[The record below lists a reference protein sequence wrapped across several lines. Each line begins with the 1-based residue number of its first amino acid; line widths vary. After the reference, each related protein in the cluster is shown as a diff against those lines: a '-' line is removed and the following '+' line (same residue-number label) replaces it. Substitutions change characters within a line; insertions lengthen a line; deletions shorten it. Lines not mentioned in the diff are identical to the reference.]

1 MQFQTKTSTV
11 SQKDQLMA
19 TNGAKHT
26 CAYVHEGFPEQNAYK
41 CFHNHNVSTRFL
53 IDFNR
58 AKTKPN
64 QTIFLIKSN
73 QIKQIARATISHQTK
88 WGPKQNPNCST
99 WFNSWP
105 DLRVVEQENIVVE
118 EGGSGVDLGWKKT
131 LGPLQ
136 LLARSASVF
145 LWIYETQETGMHG
158 GRMQTNPG
166 TLTSRWCMV

>member
-1 MQFQTKTSTV
+1 ME
-11 SQKDQLMA
+11 
-19 TNGAKHT
+19 TNGAKDT

-41 CFHNHNVSTRFL
+41 CFHNRNVSTRFL
-53 IDFNR
+53 FDFNR
-58 AKTKPN
+58 ATTKPN
-64 QTIFLIKSN
+64 QTIFFLKPN
-73 QIKQIARATISHQTK
+73 QIKRIARATISHQTK

-99 WFNSWP
+99 RFNSWP
-105 DLRVVEQENIVVE
+105 DPRVAEQENIVVE
-118 EGGSGVDLGWKKT
+118 EGGSGLDLGWKKT

-158 GRMQTNPG
+158 GRTQTNPG

>member
-1 MQFQTKTSTV
+1 
-11 SQKDQLMA
+11 MA

-26 CAYVHEGFPEQNAYK
+26 CAYVHEGCPEQNAYK
-41 CFHNHNVSTRFL
+41 CFHNRNVSTRFL

-58 AKTKPN
+58 AKTKSN

-99 WFNSWP
+99 RFNSWP
-105 DLRVVEQENIVVE
+105 DPRVAEQENIVVE
-118 EGGSGVDLGWKKT
+118 EGGSGLDLGWKKT
-131 LGPLQ
+131 LAPLQ
-136 LLARSASVF
+136 LLARSVSVF
-145 LWIYETQETGMHG
+145 LWIYETQETGLHG
-158 GRMQTNPG
+158 GRTQTNPG